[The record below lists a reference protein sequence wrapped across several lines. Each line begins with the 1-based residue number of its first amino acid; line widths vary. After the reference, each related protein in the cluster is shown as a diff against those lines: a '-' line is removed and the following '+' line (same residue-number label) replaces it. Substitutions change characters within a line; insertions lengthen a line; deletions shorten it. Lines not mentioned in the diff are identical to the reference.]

1 MLGDLNSSTP
11 YDELLDSTLLVLS
24 DNARETGFNF
34 LNNAKNNLI
43 DNLCSIK
50 WLFQEIETLKDR
62 FNKNNNRGDAK
73 DQEARGSKD
82 EVGS

>member
-1 MLGDLNSSTP
+1 M
-11 YDELLDSTLLVLS
+11 
-24 DNARETGFNF
+24 GFNF

-43 DNLCSIK
+43 DNFCSIK

-62 FNKNNNRGDAK
+62 FNQNNNRGDAK

-82 EVGS
+82 QEGSQENDRCQDPRVNQEDKITQLE